1 MISYTLKVTLT
12 FGVFLIN
19 RPNKLI
25 LGIRGEFITND
36 DDNLRPSSVNCVV
49 INAAYHRCQLVFLR
63 RLHVCECT

>member
-25 LGIRGEFITND
+25 LGIRGDYMFANAHSKT
-36 DDNLRPSSVNCVV
+36 V
-49 INAAYHRCQLVFLR
+49 IVL
-63 RLHVCECT
+63 